1 MKNVKVSGVAAV
13 IYETEI
19 SVSEDEFN
27 RLSDKDQKNLIEKS
41 LDMSFESISIDNVEV
56 VDPETGMPPTEKER
70 IT

>member
-1 MKNVKVSGVAAV
+1 MKNIKVSGVATM

-41 LDMSFESISIDNVEV
+41 LDMSFESISVDNVEA
-56 VDPETGMPPTEKER
+56 VDPKTGLPPQER
-70 IT
+70 SG